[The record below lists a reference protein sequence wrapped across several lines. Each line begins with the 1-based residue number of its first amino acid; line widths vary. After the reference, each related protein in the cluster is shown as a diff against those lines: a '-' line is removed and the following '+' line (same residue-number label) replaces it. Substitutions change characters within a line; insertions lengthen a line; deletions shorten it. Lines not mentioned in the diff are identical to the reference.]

1 MTELTELSYD
11 DMLSAS
17 TQANLDAAHG
27 PIIPAVDPR
36 DSEIALLRD
45 KLHDYQI
52 QVTDL
57 QNKLNMME
65 TTQSKL
71 GMLLYEMI
79 KPHLTEAPDI
89 DVIVQEVIEH
99 QQFNHDIDSKMQS
112 AITNFEDSRELT
124 NAIEEV
130 INNTAFEITVR
141 S

>member
-1 MTELTELSYD
+1 M
-11 DMLSAS
+11 
-17 TQANLDAAHG
+17 
-27 PIIPAVDPR
+27 
-36 DSEIALLRD
+36 LRD

-71 GMLLYEMI
+71 GVLLYEII